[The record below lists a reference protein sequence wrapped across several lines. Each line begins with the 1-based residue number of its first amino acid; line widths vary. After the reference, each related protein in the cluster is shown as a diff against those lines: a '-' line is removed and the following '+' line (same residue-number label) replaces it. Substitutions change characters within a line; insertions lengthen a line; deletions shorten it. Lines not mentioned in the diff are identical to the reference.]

1 MNWASASVV
10 TNVAKFI
17 MEQGYGCTVS
27 VVPSDTV
34 PAITSVAENGEP
46 DIVTEL
52 WLNSTG
58 EVYERLEAE
67 GKVVRAG
74 KVLDPGG
81 VEGWWIPTYLAEAHP
96 ELKTIDG
103 ILAHPEL
110 VGGRFNNCPDGW
122 GCRIVNDNL
131 VRALDLEGAGIEV
144 FNHGS
149 GETLASS
156 MAQLLARARGD
167 EADAPGSVWDLPFP
181 SMDAL
186 NEACPAF
193 PQSRELTKGLEE
205 GFLNIKDS
213 LSVVLDPITQPLS
226 WFLDGALYVM
236 LNTPWWLVMPLLL
249 AVVYLVTRSWRLVG
263 FVALSVLLLAF
274 IDHYDYA
281 MQTLAI
287 IFVCAFLCVLLGVP
301 IGIAMSRS
309 DLMQRL
315 TLPVLDMLQTLPPFV
330 YLIPLIFLFS
340 VTESKLYGIA
350 IILYAI
356 VPVIRLTDLGIRL
369 VDKDVIEAADA
380 FGMTPRQKLFKVQIP
395 LALPNI
401 MAGVNQ
407 TIMMSLA
414 MVVIASLVS
423 APGLGVLVL
432 RGIRNLELGVG
443 LVSGLG
449 IVILAVILDR
459 VTKASLNRINAAQKP

>member
-1 MNWASASVV
+1 MATYDSLFSSLGLKEWCS
-10 TNVAKFI
+10 
-17 MEQGYGCTVS
+17 QGT
-27 VVPSDTV
+27 SDG
-34 PAITSVAENGEP
+34 PM
-46 DIVTEL
+46 
-52 WLNSTG
+52 
-58 EVYERLEAE
+58 
-67 GKVVRAG
+67 
-74 KVLDPGG
+74 
-81 VEGWWIPTYLAEAHP
+81 
-96 ELKTIDG
+96 
-103 ILAHPEL
+103 
-110 VGGRFNNCPDGW
+110 
-122 GCRIVNDNL
+122 
-131 VRALDLEGAGIEV
+131 
-144 FNHGS
+144 
-149 GETLASS
+149 S
-156 MAQLLARARGD
+156 MADLLNKTKGESA
-167 EADAPGSVWDLPFP
+167 EPTSIWELPFP

-186 NEACPAF
+186 NEACSAF
-193 PQSRELTKGLEE
+193 PQSRELTKGLEQ
-205 GFLNIKDS
+205 GFLAIKDS
-213 LSVVLDPITQPLS
+213 LSLVLDPLTQPLS
-226 WFLDGALYVM
+226 WFLDGALYAM
-236 LNTPWWLVMPLLL
+236 LNTPWWIVIPLLL
-249 AVVYLVTRSWRLVG
+249 AVVYLVTKSWKLVF
-263 FVALSVLLLAF
+263 FVGGSIVALAF

-287 IFVCAFLCVLLGVP
+287 ILVCAFLCVLMGVP
-301 IGIAMSRS
+301 IGIAMARS
-309 DLMQRL
+309 DKLQRMII
-315 TLPVLDMLQTLPPFV
+315 PILDMLQTLPPFV

-356 VPVIRLTDLGIRL
+356 VPVIRLTNLGIRL

-380 FGMTPRQKLFKVQIP
+380 FGMTPRQKLYKVQIP

-459 VTKASLNRINAAQKP
+459 VTKASLARINVSQKQ

>member
-1 MNWASASVV
+1 MA
-10 TNVAKFI
+10 T
-17 MEQGYGCTVS
+17 Y
-27 VVPSDTV
+27 
-34 PAITSVAENGEP
+34 
-46 DIVTEL
+46 
-52 WLNSTG
+52 
-58 EVYERLEAE
+58 
-67 GKVVRAG
+67 
-74 KVLDPGG
+74 DP
-81 VEGWWIPTYLAEAHP
+81 L
-96 ELKTIDG
+96 
-103 ILAHPEL
+103 
-110 VGGRFNNCPDGW
+110 F
-122 GCRIVNDNL
+122 
-131 VRALDLEGAGIEV
+131 
-144 FNHGS
+144 
-149 GETLASS
+149 ETLGLKEWCSEGESSGPMS
-156 MAQLLARARGD
+156 MADLLNKTSGKQAED
-167 EADAPGSVWDLPFP
+167 TSLWELPFP

-186 NEACPAF
+186 NESCAAF
-193 PQSRELTKGLEE
+193 PQSRELTKGLEQ
-205 GFLNIKDS
+205 GFLAIKDS
-213 LSVVLDPITQPLS
+213 LSLVLDPLTQPLS
-226 WFLDGALYVM
+226 WFLDGALYAM
-236 LNTPWWLVMPLLL
+236 LNTPWWIVIPVLL
-249 AVVYLVTRSWRLVG
+249 AVVFVVTKSWKLVAFVG
-263 FVALSVLLLAF
+263 GSIVLMAF

-287 IFVCAFLCVLLGVP
+287 IMVCALLCVLLGVP
-301 IGIAMSRS
+301 IGIAMARS
-309 DLMQRL
+309 DRLQRMVI
-315 TLPVLDMLQTLPPFV
+315 PILDMLQTLPPFV

-356 VPVIRLTDLGIRL
+356 VPVIRLTNLGIRL

-380 FGMTPRQKLFKVQIP
+380 FGMTPRQKLYKVQIP

-459 VTKASLNRINAAQKP
+459 VTKASLARIDVSKEH